1 MENVEYLSIEQCT
14 KISDEDEI
22 CRHLDSRIFSDQDY
36 VMNIVRSVS
45 DTKLGVPKSA
55 RGYKQGLLSCLEGCK
70 VLNLEDGRL
79 VAT

>member
-1 MENVEYLSIEQCT
+1 
-14 KISDEDEI
+14 
-22 CRHLDSRIFSDQDY
+22 
-36 VMNIVRSVS
+36 MNIVRSVS